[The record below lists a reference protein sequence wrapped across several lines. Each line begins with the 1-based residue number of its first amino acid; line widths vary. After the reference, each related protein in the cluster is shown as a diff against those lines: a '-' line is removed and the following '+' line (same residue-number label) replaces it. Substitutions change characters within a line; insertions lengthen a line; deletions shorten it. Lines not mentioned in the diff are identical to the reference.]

1 LTYCYLLFGK
11 ISKKVSYLYIVKIG
25 KNKMAKDII
34 YDNVAKD
41 KILVGVNKLEKA
53 VSVTLGPCGKNVI
66 IDEYGSIHSTKDG
79 VTVAKSVVLKDAF
92 ENLGANAVKEVA
104 QKSND
109 MVGDGTTTSTVLAA
123 AIFKNGLK
131 HVNVGA
137 NATQV
142 KNGIRKAADMAVEVV
157 KKNSIKISS
166 KEDIERVATVS
177 ANGDQK
183 IGKIIAEVMSKIGN
197 DGTIKVEDGNT
208 SDITSKIVEG
218 MVIDQSYASPYMV
231 TNAETMEVELE
242 NPWIL
247 LANKKLANLQ
257 EMVGSL
263 NSVAQTGRPLLII
276 ADDFADDVL
285 GTLIFNRMKS
295 GFVSVAVKSPSYGD
309 NRKLMLEDIAIL
321 TGGKVISDETGIKI
335 EDAVIE
341 SGIVGQAKRVIINKE
356 NTVIIDGVGS
366 SEAIESRASAL
377 RTQIENCSE
386 EYDKEKLQERLA
398 KLTSGIGIISVGA
411 VTKAEQ
417 KELRDR
423 VDDAFSAAKAALK
436 SGIVA
441 GGGSALLNVKR
452 EVAVTD
458 TFVGDEAIGASIFL
472 NSLDAP
478 IRKILENAGLDASY
492 VVQKLLDSPEYSANT
507 GYDVLTN
514 KYVNM
519 VESGIIDPTEVVL
532 NEIQNAASIAGLL
545 LTTECLIVDEQ
556 LDKSGSSSGSCST
569 CGGHGGMPMM

>member
-1 LTYCYLLFGK
+1 
-11 ISKKVSYLYIVKIG
+11 
-25 KNKMAKDII
+25 MAKDII

-79 VTVAKSVVLKDAF
+79 VTVAKSVVLKNAF

-131 HVNVGA
+131 YVNVGA

-142 KNGIRKAADMAVEVV
+142 KNGIRKAADMAVEIV

-166 KEDIERVATVS
+166 EEDIERVATVS
-177 ANGDQK
+177 ANGDKK

-285 GTLIFNRMKS
+285 GTLIITRMKT

-321 TGGKVISDETGIKI
+321 TGGRVISDETGIKI

-411 VTKAEQ
+411 VTKAE
-417 KELRDR
+417 
-423 VDDAFSAAKAALK
+423 
-436 SGIVA
+436 
-441 GGGSALLNVKR
+441 
-452 EVAVTD
+452 
-458 TFVGDEAIGASIFL
+458 
-472 NSLDAP
+472 
-478 IRKILENAGLDASY
+478 
-492 VVQKLLDSPEYSANT
+492 
-507 GYDVLTN
+507 
-514 KYVNM
+514 
-519 VESGIIDPTEVVL
+519 
-532 NEIQNAASIAGLL
+532 
-545 LTTECLIVDEQ
+545 
-556 LDKSGSSSGSCST
+556 
-569 CGGHGGMPMM
+569 

>member
-1 LTYCYLLFGK
+1 
-11 ISKKVSYLYIVKIG
+11 
-25 KNKMAKDII
+25 MAKDII

-131 HVNVGA
+131 YVNVGA

-452 EVAVTD
+452 EVTD
-458 TFVGDEAIGASIFL
+458 ETDAFVGDEAIGANIFL

-569 CGGHGGMPMM
+569 CGGHGSMPMM

>member
-1 LTYCYLLFGK
+1 
-11 ISKKVSYLYIVKIG
+11 
-25 KNKMAKDII
+25 MAKDII

-131 HVNVGA
+131 YVNVGA

-309 NRKLMLEDIAIL
+309 NRKFMLEDIAIL

-452 EVAVTD
+452 EVTD
-458 TFVGDEAIGASIFL
+458 ETDAFVGDEAIGANIFL

-492 VVQKLLDSPEYSANT
+492 VVQKLLNSPEYSANT

-569 CGGHGGMPMM
+569 CGGHGSMPMM

>member
-1 LTYCYLLFGK
+1 
-11 ISKKVSYLYIVKIG
+11 
-25 KNKMAKDII
+25 MAKDII

-142 KNGIRKAADMAVEVV
+142 KNGIRKAADMAVEIV

-166 KEDIERVATVS
+166 EEDIERVATVS
-177 ANGDQK
+177 ANGDKK

-231 TNAETMEVELE
+231 TNAEIMEVELE

-257 EMVGSL
+257 EMVGCL

-321 TGGKVISDETGIKI
+321 TGGRVISDETGIKI

-386 EYDKEKLQERLA
+386 EYDKEKLRERLA

-411 VTKAEQ
+411 VTKTEQ

-452 EVAVTD
+452 EVAITD
-458 TFVGDEAIGASIFL
+458 TFVGDEAIGANIFL

-556 LDKSGSSSGSCST
+556 PDKSGSSSASCST
-569 CGGHGGMPMM
+569 CGGHGSMPMM

>member
-1 LTYCYLLFGK
+1 
-11 ISKKVSYLYIVKIG
+11 
-25 KNKMAKDII
+25 MAKDII

-131 HVNVGA
+131 YVNVGA

-452 EVAVTD
+452 EVTD
-458 TFVGDEAIGASIFL
+458 ETDAFVGDEAIGANIFL

-492 VVQKLLDSPEYSANT
+492 VVQKLLNSPEYSANT

-569 CGGHGGMPMM
+569 CGGHGSMPMM

>member
-1 LTYCYLLFGK
+1 
-11 ISKKVSYLYIVKIG
+11 
-25 KNKMAKDII
+25 MAKDII

-177 ANGDQK
+177 ANGDQN

-285 GTLIFNRMKS
+285 GTLIFNRMKT

-356 NTVIIDGVGS
+356 NTVIIDGIGS

-452 EVAVTD
+452 EVTVTD
-458 TFVGDEAIGASIFL
+458 TFVGDEAIGANIFL

-492 VVQKLLDSPEYSANT
+492 VVQKLLDSQEYSANT

>member
-1 LTYCYLLFGK
+1 
-11 ISKKVSYLYIVKIG
+11 
-25 KNKMAKDII
+25 MAKDII
-34 YDNVAKD
+34 YDNMAKD

-131 HVNVGA
+131 YVNVGA

-142 KNGIRKAADMAVEVV
+142 KNGIRKAADMAVEIV

-166 KEDIERVATVS
+166 EEDIERVATVS
-177 ANGDQK
+177 ANGDKK

-341 SGIVGQAKRVIINKE
+341 SGIIGQAKRVIINKE

-452 EVAVTD
+452 EVTD
-458 TFVGDEAIGASIFL
+458 EADAFVGDEDIGANIFL

-519 VESGIIDPTEVVL
+519 VEAGIIDPTEVVL

-569 CGGHGGMPMM
+569 CGGHGSMPMM

>member
-1 LTYCYLLFGK
+1 MLLFTFGK

-218 MVIDQSYASPYMV
+218 MVIDQSYVSPYMV

-556 LDKSGSSSGSCST
+556 LDKAGSSSGSCST

>member
-1 LTYCYLLFGK
+1 
-11 ISKKVSYLYIVKIG
+11 
-25 KNKMAKDII
+25 MAKDII

-131 HVNVGA
+131 YVNVGA

-452 EVAVTD
+452 EVTD
-458 TFVGDEAIGASIFL
+458 ETDAFVGDEAIGANIFL

-492 VVQKLLDSPEYSANT
+492 VVQRLLNSPEYSANT

-569 CGGHGGMPMM
+569 CGGHGSMPMM